1 MSPAYVEAEKKNKV
15 DPLGPVLGFI
25 ILLVGGGFSWLVAP
39 RVINWMETAE
49 VNFGF
54 FGPIL
59 PITFPNTWSP
69 IFQRLAIGGFMFL
82 LFFIIAMIV
91 MMALMG
97 GTAQGEL
104 DVSRKEVME
113 KKFGGGKQKKKR
125 RRAR

>member
-1 MSPAYVEAEKKNKV
+1 MSPAYVEAEKKRRV

-39 RVINWMETAE
+39 RVINWMQTAE

-59 PITFPNTWSP
+59 PITFPATWSP

-82 LFFIIAMIV
+82 VFFIIAMIV

-97 GTAQGEL
+97 GSAQGEL
-104 DVSRKEVME
+104 DVTMREVRE
-113 KKFGGGKQKKKR
+113 KKAGSGPSKKKKR
-125 RRAR
+125 RR